1 MTSLIECPVIAQMR
15 AFEIPTSKAKLKLL
29 DAAELQVSEKGFDAV
44 SVRDVTQLAKANV
57 AAVNYHFG
65 SREGMMGLMMARRM
79 SPVHQKQLQN
89 LDLLEKKR
97 GSKTVSLEELLEAWL
112 SPLFVQIS
120 KDKGKDEVLR
130 LSVARILSLSA
141 SSLPDPLQN
150 SGAELW
156 KRYLKAFG
164 KCLKEISAEELVWR
178 LHLLNGAAIQSLMG
192 TGSIQAWTGIG
203 GSSESVEQRLS
214 RLLRLAAPLMREG
227 GMKQGDEVKP
237 EAPQGTFDF

>member
-1 MTSLIECPVIAQMR
+1 MR

-79 SPVHQKQLQN
+79 GPVHQNQLQN

-97 GSKTVSLEELLEAWL
+97 GSKAVPLEELLEAWF
-112 SPLFVQIS
+112 SPLFLEIS
-120 KDKGKDEVLR
+120 KNENRDQMLR
-130 LSVARILSLSA
+130 LSVARILSLPVLA
-141 SSLPDPLQN
+141 LPDPLQN

-164 KCLKEISAEELVWR
+164 KCLKDISAEELAWR
-178 LHLLNGAAIQSLMG
+178 LHLLNGAATQSLMG
-192 TGSIQAWTGIG
+192 ADSTRIWTGIG
-203 GSSESVEQRLS
+203 KAAATAEQRLS

-227 GMKQGDEVKP
+227 GMRQEEQVAPAKP
-237 EAPQGTFDF
+237 PQGTFDF